1 MVVNSR
7 DGGAS
12 KRDLEPSTRA
22 NDPPDTDLVRRA
34 REGDRNAFRQLVE
47 RHQRAAFALA
57 MGMLRHEADARD
69 ALQEAFLKAF
79 RSLDGFHGDA
89 AFSTWL
95 YRIVSNACIDRRRRR
110 KITVEADDANLGAVD
125 SSPTLA
131 VMPRSPHRELERH
144 RLGERIG
151 AALEKL
157 PDYHRDTVILR
168 EVEGLSY
175 AEIAEA
181 TGVSIG
187 TVMSRLFHARQKL
200 QVALADL
207 HDGSPARG
215 SLVASKDGSGGEA
228 TAGKAVAK

>member
-1 MVVNSR
+1 MALNKPGAR
-7 DGGAS
+7 AS
-12 KRDLEPSTRA
+12 KGHEEPTTVA
-22 NDPPDTDLVRRA
+22 ATPPDTELVQRA
-34 REGDRNAFRQLVE
+34 REGDREAFRVLVE
-47 RHQRAAFALA
+47 RHQRASFALA

-79 RSLDGFHGDA
+79 RNLGSFHGDA

-110 KITVEADDANLGAVD
+110 KVTVEVDDVTIGAVD

-131 VMPRSPHRELERH
+131 VMPRSPQRELERA
-144 RLGERIG
+144 RLGERIH
-151 AALEKL
+151 AALAKL
-157 PDYHRDTVILR
+157 PDYHRDTVVLR
-168 EVEGLSY
+168 EIEGLSY

-200 QVALADL
+200 QAALADVYE
-207 HDGSPARG
+207 GGAART
-215 SLVASKDGSGGEA
+215 ASEPSQGKGE
-228 TAGKAVAK
+228 VVS

>member
-1 MVVNSR
+1 MAVNKP
-7 DGGAS
+7 GAAAS
-12 KRDLEPSTRA
+12 KREEPKSLA
-22 NDPPDTDLVRRA
+22 HDPPDTELVQRA
-34 REGDRNAFRQLVE
+34 REGDRAAFRVLVE
-47 RHQRAAFALA
+47 RHQRASFALA
-57 MGMLRHEADARD
+57 IGMLRHEADARD

-79 RSLDGFHGDA
+79 RNLGSFHGDA

-110 KITVEADDANLGAVD
+110 KITVEADDVTIGAVD

-131 VMPRSPHRELERH
+131 VMPRNPHRELERT
-144 RLGERIG
+144 RLGERIQ
-151 AALEKL
+151 AALAKL
-157 PDYHRDTVILR
+157 PDYHRDTVVLR

-200 QVALADL
+200 QVALSDVY
-207 HDGSPARG
+207 DGDASTPATDRP
-215 SLVASKDGSGGEA
+215 
-228 TAGKAVAK
+228 AGKKEAVS